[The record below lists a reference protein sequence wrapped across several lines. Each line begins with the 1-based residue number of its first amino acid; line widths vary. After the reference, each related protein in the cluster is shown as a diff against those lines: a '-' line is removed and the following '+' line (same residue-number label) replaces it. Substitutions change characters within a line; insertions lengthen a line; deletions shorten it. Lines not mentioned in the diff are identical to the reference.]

1 MKKYQEAV
9 LELKRV
15 IRIAPNNADVY
26 HNLGQIFEKTKDY
39 QDAINTY
46 QEFLKIK
53 GADWENKDQIESKI
67 KYLQDSLKIKKAK
80 LSEIPDDKNVM
91 NKLKRLF
98 K

>member
-1 MKKYQEAV
+1 MKYFRKAASIDTYNPEYKHNIGLVLFEMKKYQEAV

-53 GADWENKDQIESKI
+53 GADWENK
-67 KYLQDSLKIKKAK
+67 SLVTTKK
-80 LSEIPDDKNVM
+80 
-91 NKLKRLF
+91 
-98 K
+98 